1 MTLALPT
8 THAPLGAQVFQS
20 FKLVLWKESSVVDVD
35 GGAENTKLS
44 LGVSQPNLQ
53 GLSSLS
59 LALGGSLLGGI
70 LSEWIAHVEGCSR
83 MQVII
88 RGDYLG

>member
-1 MTLALPT
+1 MTPSVPKFLK
-8 THAPLGAQVFQS
+8 S

-44 LGVSQPNLQ
+44 LGFLQPNLQ
-53 GLSSLS
+53 GLSWFS
-59 LALGGSLLGGI
+59 LALGGSLSGGI
-70 LSEWIAHVEGCSR
+70 LSGLIAHVDGCSR
-83 MQVII
+83 VQVII

>member
-1 MTLALPT
+1 MTPSVPKFLK
-8 THAPLGAQVFQS
+8 S

-44 LGVSQPNLQ
+44 LGFSQPNLQ
-53 GLSSLS
+53 GLSSIS
-59 LALGGSLLGGI
+59 LALGSSLLGGI
-70 LSEWIAHVEGCSR
+70 LSECITHVDGLSR
-83 MQVII
+83 VQVII

>member
-1 MTLALPT
+1 MTPSVPKFLK
-8 THAPLGAQVFQS
+8 S

-44 LGVSQPNLQ
+44 LGFSQPNLQ
-53 GLSSLS
+53 GLSSFS

-70 LSEWIAHVEGCSR
+70 LSEFIAHVDGCSR
-83 MQVII
+83 VQVII
-88 RGDYLG
+88 RDDYLG

>member
-8 THAPLGAQVFQS
+8 THDPLGAQVFEP
-20 FKLVLWKESSVVDVD
+20 FKLVLWKESSVDDVD

-44 LGVSQPNLQ
+44 LGFSQPSLQ

-70 LSEWIAHVEGCSR
+70 LSELIAHVDGCSR
-83 MQVII
+83 VQVIL